1 MANKHANLNELFT
14 AIANAI
20 RIADDSV
27 TGNLVADDFPDII
40 ANIETG
46 IDTTETANPAS
57 SPDIRSGKIAYV
69 NGTKVTGDMPD
80 ISLNAP
86 TISIGSDGVI
96 TAKVTQ
102 SISGYLTATSNQATK
117 SLSTQNGGEFTP
129 TTSLQTIVS
138 AQTYCL
144 GDIKIKAMPT
154 VSHANP
160 QTPTL
165 DTTNK
170 KIVAKHTQPVGYI
183 ATQTTTEATASINMV
198 NGGNT
203 ITPSASTQTA
213 IAAAT
218 YAINAINVGPI
229 PSTYKQ
235 IATGYKYVDGEH
247 EMTVSG
253 LSFKP
258 SNIIGVPLGGRGSAA
273 FSDISN
279 GESLGTI
286 DANNDILRSPLL
298 YFYYLNGVG
307 AVGIGNIVGE
317 NTEVTEPL
325 STAVYSAA
333 TINFGM
339 SYYDDFT
346 VNSDGFTIILYDDTA
361 DDNMFI
367 GWWYY
372 ICW

>member
-46 IDTTETANPAS
+46 IDTTETVNPAGK
-57 SPDIRSGKIAYV
+57 PDIRSGKIAYV

-86 TISIGSDGVI
+86 TISVGSDGVI

-102 SISGYLTATSNQATK
+102 STSGYLTATSNQATK

-129 TTSLQTIVS
+129 TTSLQTIVP

-203 ITPSASTQTA
+203 ITPTKSTQTA
-213 IAAAT
+213 IAAST
-218 YAINAINVGPI
+218 YAINAIQVGAI
-229 PSTYKQ
+229 PSTYKRV
-235 IATGYKYVDGEH
+235 YKNTYSISETSSNTDTI
-247 EMTVSG
+247 TVSG
-253 LSFKP
+253 IGFTPTGCAFMCQEPDLGNDLEVDGRRFVIYAH
-258 SNIIGVPLGGRGSAA
+258 NINGSANCGVTRWRESTGNKYLYGYQGNDNYVRFT
-273 FSDISN
+273 FSS
-279 GESLGTI
+279 GTCKFSSS
-286 DANNDILRSPLL
+286 DH
-298 YFYYLNGVG
+298 YLCPGVWEY
-307 AVGIGNIVGE
+307 VIWE
-317 NTEVTEPL
+317 
-325 STAVYSAA
+325 
-333 TINFGM
+333 
-339 SYYDDFT
+339 
-346 VNSDGFTIILYDDTA
+346 
-361 DDNMFI
+361 
-367 GWWYY
+367 
-372 ICW
+372 